1 MISPMENLARLQI
14 GTVDFV
20 APDEIKVLLDLDAPQ
35 SIAMN
40 AGKPRPFPRI
50 NGFVLLPTEN
60 GFIVGQITW
69 LAVEHSSFP
78 KRKGMQDFGLIDL
91 PFPLRKMSISLL
103 GTLANESSPKATKYK
118 FKRGVHTFPGLGD
131 PVVIPDAI
139 QLKAIVESG
148 TDGRVLIGHCPLADN
163 AEVRVNPD
171 RVFGRHLAVLGNTGS
186 GKSCSVAGLIHWSL
200 AEAKK
205 FSGDKNP
212 NARFLVL
219 DPNGEYSEAFKNH
232 KARVFKVEPNETA
245 SELLLNVPAW
255 LWNSSEWS
263 AFTQA
268 SGRAQ
273 KPLLRRALREVR
285 SGQRFDDESQ
295 VKLKIRRFL
304 SSMSIS
310 LKTDLRE
317 QSEKEDATKFGYK
330 LSSLSGDL
338 NGFADQCAEHSEM
351 LRELSAR
358 SLSVA
363 QTRYASFNKG
373 GETIVY
379 YKPFEQ
385 EPIAALVKSVEEGLN
400 ELGGLVI
407 DSGFGEDTPARFD
420 PLVLADHLEHLA
432 QAETSPQFFDFLI
445 MRIRTMLSDS
455 RMISVAGDNQ
465 ELSLAGW
472 LESYIGDNGAENGNV
487 SVIDLSLVPQE
498 IVHIVT
504 AVVSRLTFEA
514 LQRYRRK
521 HPDNKVLPTSLVM
534 EEAHN
539 FIKRYRD
546 DSDEATAS
554 SMCCQ
559 VFEKIAREGRKF
571 GLGLVLSSQRP
582 SELSPTV
589 LSQCNTFLLHR
600 ITNDKDQ
607 EMVARLLPDGL
618 RGLIREIPALPSQ
631 HAFLVGW
638 AAELPILTKMLSL
651 PERQRPHSDD
661 PDYWNVWTRTNS
673 EGKPEE
679 RSVDWKA
686 ISDEWQEVEVGEHN
700 DEQEDKSDE
709 QCRT

>member
-1 MISPMENLARLQI
+1 MENLARLQI

-20 APDEIKVLLDLDAPQ
+20 APDEIKVLLDLDAPH
-35 SIAMN
+35 SVAMN
-40 AGKPRPFPRI
+40 AGRPRPFPRI

-60 GFIVGQITW
+60 GFIVGQVTW

-103 GTLANESSPKATKYK
+103 GTLVNESTREEAKYK

-131 PVVIPDAI
+131 PVVIPDAK
-139 QLKAIVESG
+139 QLRAIVESG

-171 RVFGRHLAVLGNTGS
+171 RIFGRHLAVLGNTGS

-200 AEAKK
+200 DEAKK
-205 FSGDKNP
+205 LSGDKNP
-212 NARFLVL
+212 NARFIVL
-219 DPNGEYSEAFKNH
+219 DPNGEYSEAFNNH
-232 KARVFKVEPNETA
+232 KARVFKVEPNEEA
-245 SELLLNVPAW
+245 EELLLNVPAW

-285 SGQRFDDESQ
+285 SGVVEDDSHDF
-295 VKLKIRRFL
+295 KLRRRL
-304 SSMSIS
+304 SSACIMLRAEIRAGNNYQGWKFSPKLVALSEDIQAWMAEHANYANELHANHQCVEQILANRKRPNSQYYNDFSQTDIESIITS
-310 LKTDLRE
+310 IGATLALLGGMVF
-317 QSEKEDATKFGYK
+317 QSGPSEDAPLPFIGTDFVDHIET
-330 LSSLSGDL
+330 L
-338 NGFADQCAEHSEM
+338 AE
-351 LRELSAR
+351 
-358 SLSVA
+358 
-363 QTRYASFNKG
+363 Q
-373 GETIVY
+373 
-379 YKPFEQ
+379 
-385 EPIAALVKSVEEGLN
+385 
-400 ELGGLVI
+400 
-407 DSGFGEDTPARFD
+407 
-420 PLVLADHLEHLA
+420 
-432 QAETSPQFFDFLI
+432 ETSPQFFDYLI
-445 MRIRTMLSDS
+445 MRIRMMLSDK
-455 RMISVAGDNQ
+455 RMLSVAGNDAVS
-465 ELSLAGW
+465 SLDEW
-472 LESYIGDNGAENGNV
+472 LADFIGESDAENGCV

-498 IVHIVT
+498 IVQIVT
-504 AVVSRLTFEA
+504 AVISRLTFEA
-514 LQRYRRK
+514 LQRYRRG
-521 HPDNKVLPTSLVM
+521 HPDSKVLPTSLVM

-546 DSDEATAS
+546 DSEEATAS

-638 AAELPILTKMLSL
+638 AAELPILTKMKSL
-651 PERQRPHSDD
+651 PDNLRPTSDD
-661 PDYWNVWTRTNS
+661 PDYWNVWTRTNDK
-673 EGKPEE
+673 GKHED
-679 RSVDWKA
+679 RFVDWKE
-686 ISDEWQEVEVGEHN
+686 ISDEWQEVDLGDDGLKGAKG
-700 DEQEDKSDE
+700 DEE
-709 QCRT
+709 

>member
-1 MISPMENLARLQI
+1 MENLARLQI

-35 SIAMN
+35 SVAMN
-40 AGKPRPFPRI
+40 AGRPRPFPRI

-60 GFIVGQITW
+60 GFIVGQVTW
-69 LAVEHSSFP
+69 LAIEHSSFP

-103 GTLANESSPKATKYK
+103 GTLVNESTREEAKYK

-131 PVVIPDAI
+131 PVVIPDAK
-139 QLKAIVESG
+139 QLRAIVESG
-148 TDGRVLIGHCPLADN
+148 TDGRVLIGYCPLADN

-171 RVFGRHLAVLGNTGS
+171 KIFGRHLAVLGNTGS

-200 AEAKK
+200 DEAKK
-205 FSGDKNP
+205 LTGDKNP
-212 NARFLVL
+212 NARFIVL
-219 DPNGEYSEAFKNH
+219 DPNGEYSKAFNNH
-232 KARVFKVEPNETA
+232 KARVFKVEPNEEA
-245 SELLLNVPAW
+245 EELLLNVPAW

-285 SGQRFDDESQ
+285 SGVVEDDSHDF
-295 VKLKIRRFL
+295 KLRRRL
-304 SSMSIS
+304 SSACIMLRAEIRAGNNYQGWKFSPKLVALSEDIQAWMAEHANYANELHANHQCVEQILANRKRPNSKYYNDFSQTDIESIIAS
-310 LKTDLRE
+310 IGATLALLGGMVF
-317 QSEKEDATKFGYK
+317 QSGPSEDAPLPFIGTDFVDHIET
-330 LSSLSGDL
+330 L
-338 NGFADQCAEHSEM
+338 AE
-351 LRELSAR
+351 
-358 SLSVA
+358 
-363 QTRYASFNKG
+363 Q
-373 GETIVY
+373 
-379 YKPFEQ
+379 
-385 EPIAALVKSVEEGLN
+385 
-400 ELGGLVI
+400 
-407 DSGFGEDTPARFD
+407 
-420 PLVLADHLEHLA
+420 
-432 QAETSPQFFDFLI
+432 ETSPQFFDYLI
-445 MRIRTMLSDS
+445 MRIRMMLSDK
-455 RMISVAGDNQ
+455 RMLSVAGNDKVS
-465 ELSLAGW
+465 SLDGW
-472 LESYIGDNGAENGNV
+472 LTDFIGENDAKNGCV

-504 AVVSRLTFEA
+504 AVISRLTFEA
-514 LQRYRRK
+514 LQRYRRN
-521 HPDNKVLPTSLVM
+521 HNDSKVLPTSLVM

-546 DSDEATAS
+546 DSEEATAS

-638 AAELPILTKMLSL
+638 AAELPILTKMKSL
-651 PERQRPHSDD
+651 PDNLRPTSDD
-661 PDYWNVWTRTNS
+661 PDYWNVWTRTND
-673 EGKPEE
+673 EGEHE
-679 RSVDWKA
+679 DRFVDWKE
-686 ISDEWQEVEVGEHN
+686 ISDEWQEVDLGE
-700 DEQEDKSDE
+700 DDLQGTEIDAE
-709 QCRT
+709 

>member
-1 MISPMENLARLQI
+1 MENLARLQI

-35 SIAMN
+35 SVAMN
-40 AGKPRPFPRI
+40 AGRPRPFPRI

-60 GFIVGQITW
+60 GFIVGQVTW
-69 LAVEHSSFP
+69 LAIEHSSFP

-103 GTLANESSPKATKYK
+103 GTLVNESTREEAKYK

-131 PVVIPDAI
+131 PVVIPDAK
-139 QLKAIVESG
+139 QLRAIVESG
-148 TDGRVLIGHCPLADN
+148 TDGRVLIGYCPLADN

-171 RVFGRHLAVLGNTGS
+171 KIFGRHLAVLGNTGS

-200 AEAKK
+200 DEAKK
-205 FSGDKNP
+205 LTGDKNP
-212 NARFLVL
+212 NARFIVL
-219 DPNGEYSEAFKNH
+219 DPNGEYSKAFNNH
-232 KARVFKVEPNETA
+232 KARVFKVEPNEEA
-245 SELLLNVPAW
+245 EELLLNVPAW

-263 AFTQA
+263 AFTLA

-285 SGQRFDDESQ
+285 SGVVEDDSHDF
-295 VKLKIRRFL
+295 KLRRHL
-304 SSMSIS
+304 SSACIMLRAEIRAGNNYQGWKFSPKLVALSEDIQAWMAEHANYANELHANHQCVEQILANRKRPNSKYYNDFSQTDIESIIAS
-310 LKTDLRE
+310 IGATLALLGGMVF
-317 QSEKEDATKFGYK
+317 QSGPSEDAPLPFIGTDFVDHIET
-330 LSSLSGDL
+330 L
-338 NGFADQCAEHSEM
+338 AE
-351 LRELSAR
+351 
-358 SLSVA
+358 
-363 QTRYASFNKG
+363 Q
-373 GETIVY
+373 
-379 YKPFEQ
+379 
-385 EPIAALVKSVEEGLN
+385 
-400 ELGGLVI
+400 
-407 DSGFGEDTPARFD
+407 
-420 PLVLADHLEHLA
+420 
-432 QAETSPQFFDFLI
+432 ETSPQFFDYLI
-445 MRIRTMLSDS
+445 MRIRMMLSDK
-455 RMISVAGDNQ
+455 RMLSVAGNDKVS
-465 ELSLAGW
+465 SLDGW
-472 LESYIGDNGAENGNV
+472 LTDFIGENDAKNGCV

-504 AVVSRLTFEA
+504 AVISRLTFEA
-514 LQRYRRK
+514 LQRYRRN
-521 HPDNKVLPTSLVM
+521 HNDSKVLPTSLVM

-546 DSDEATAS
+546 DSEEATAS

-638 AAELPILTKMLSL
+638 AAELPILTKMKSL
-651 PERQRPHSDD
+651 PDNLRPTSDD
-661 PDYWNVWTRTNS
+661 PDYWNVWTRTND
-673 EGKPEE
+673 EGEHE
-679 RSVDWKA
+679 DRFVDWKE
-686 ISDEWQEVEVGEHN
+686 ISDEWQEVDLGE
-700 DEQEDKSDE
+700 DDLQGTEIDAE
-709 QCRT
+709 

>member
-1 MISPMENLARLQI
+1 MENLARLQI

-35 SIAMN
+35 SVAMN
-40 AGKPRPFPRI
+40 AGRPRPFPRI

-60 GFIVGQITW
+60 GFIVGQVTW
-69 LAVEHSSFP
+69 LAIEHSSFP

-103 GTLANESSPKATKYK
+103 GTLVNESTREEAKYK

-131 PVVIPDAI
+131 PVVIPDAK
-139 QLKAIVESG
+139 QLRAIVESG
-148 TDGRVLIGHCPLADN
+148 TDGRVLIGYCPLADN

-171 RVFGRHLAVLGNTGS
+171 KIFGRHLAVLGNTGS

-200 AEAKK
+200 DEAKK
-205 FSGDKNP
+205 LTGDKNP
-212 NARFLVL
+212 NARFIVL
-219 DPNGEYSEAFKNH
+219 DPNGEYSKAFNNH
-232 KARVFKVEPNETA
+232 KARVFKVEPNEEA
-245 SELLLNVPAW
+245 EELLLNVPAW

-285 SGQRFDDESQ
+285 SGVVEDDSHDF
-295 VKLKIRRFL
+295 KLRRRL
-304 SSMSIS
+304 SSACIMLRAEIRAGNNYQGWKFSPKLVALSEDIQAWMAEHANYANELHANHQCVEQILANKKRPNSKYYNDFSQTDIESIIAS
-310 LKTDLRE
+310 IGATLALLGGMVF
-317 QSEKEDATKFGYK
+317 QSGPSEDAPLPFIGTDFVDHIET
-330 LSSLSGDL
+330 L
-338 NGFADQCAEHSEM
+338 AE
-351 LRELSAR
+351 
-358 SLSVA
+358 
-363 QTRYASFNKG
+363 Q
-373 GETIVY
+373 
-379 YKPFEQ
+379 
-385 EPIAALVKSVEEGLN
+385 
-400 ELGGLVI
+400 
-407 DSGFGEDTPARFD
+407 
-420 PLVLADHLEHLA
+420 
-432 QAETSPQFFDFLI
+432 ETSPQFFDYLI
-445 MRIRTMLSDS
+445 MRIRMMLSDK
-455 RMISVAGDNQ
+455 RMLSVAGNDKVS
-465 ELSLAGW
+465 SLDGW
-472 LESYIGDNGAENGNV
+472 LTDFIGENDAKNGCV

-504 AVVSRLTFEA
+504 AVISRLTFEA
-514 LQRYRRK
+514 LQRYRRN
-521 HPDNKVLPTSLVM
+521 HNDSKVLPTSLVM

-546 DSDEATAS
+546 DSEEATAS

-638 AAELPILTKMLSL
+638 AAELPILTKMKSL
-651 PERQRPHSDD
+651 PDNLRPTSDD
-661 PDYWNVWTRTNS
+661 PDYWNVWTRTND
-673 EGKPEE
+673 EGEHE
-679 RSVDWKA
+679 DRFVDWKE
-686 ISDEWQEVEVGEHN
+686 ISDEWQEVDLGE
-700 DEQEDKSDE
+700 DDLQGTEIDAE
-709 QCRT
+709 

>member
-1 MISPMENLARLQI
+1 MENLARLQI

-35 SIAMN
+35 SVAMN
-40 AGKPRPFPRI
+40 AGRPRPFPRI

-60 GFIVGQITW
+60 GFIVGQVIW
-69 LAVEHSSFP
+69 LAIEHSSFP

-103 GTLANESSPKATKYK
+103 GTLVNESTREEAKYK

-131 PVVIPDAI
+131 PVVIPDAK
-139 QLKAIVESG
+139 QLRAIVESG

-171 RVFGRHLAVLGNTGS
+171 RIFGRHLAVLGNTGS

-200 AEAKK
+200 DEAKK
-205 FSGDKNP
+205 LTGDKNP
-212 NARFLVL
+212 NARFIVL
-219 DPNGEYSEAFKNH
+219 DPNGEYSEAFNNH
-232 KARVFKVEPNETA
+232 KARVFKVEPNEEA
-245 SELLLNVPAW
+245 EELLLNVPAW

-285 SGQRFDDESQ
+285 SGVVEDDSHDF
-295 VKLKIRRFL
+295 KLRRRL
-304 SSMSIS
+304 SSACIMLRAEVRAGNNYQGWKFSPKLVALSEDIQAWMAEHANYANELHTNHQCVEQILANRKRPNSQYYNDFSQTDIESIIAS
-310 LKTDLRE
+310 IGATLALLGGMVF
-317 QSEKEDATKFGYK
+317 QSGPSEDAPLPFIGTDFVDHIET
-330 LSSLSGDL
+330 L
-338 NGFADQCAEHSEM
+338 AE
-351 LRELSAR
+351 
-358 SLSVA
+358 
-363 QTRYASFNKG
+363 Q
-373 GETIVY
+373 
-379 YKPFEQ
+379 
-385 EPIAALVKSVEEGLN
+385 
-400 ELGGLVI
+400 
-407 DSGFGEDTPARFD
+407 
-420 PLVLADHLEHLA
+420 
-432 QAETSPQFFDFLI
+432 ETSPQFFDYLI
-445 MRIRTMLSDS
+445 MRIRMMLSDK
-455 RMISVAGDNQ
+455 RMLSVAGNDAVS
-465 ELSLAGW
+465 SLDEW
-472 LESYIGDNGAENGNV
+472 LIDFIGESDAENGCV

-498 IVHIVT
+498 IIHIVT
-504 AVVSRLTFEA
+504 AVISRLTFEA
-514 LQRYRRK
+514 LQRYRRN
-521 HPDNKVLPTSLVM
+521 HPDSKVLPTSLVM

-546 DSDEATAS
+546 DSEEATAS

-638 AAELPILTKMLSL
+638 AAELPILTKMKSL
-651 PERQRPHSDD
+651 PDKLRPTSDD
-661 PDYWNVWTRTNS
+661 PDYWNVWTRTND
-673 EGKPEE
+673 EGEHE
-679 RSVDWKA
+679 DRFVDWKEV
-686 ISDEWQEVEVGEHN
+686 SDEWQEVDLGE
-700 DEQEDKSDE
+700 DGLQGTEIDAE
-709 QCRT
+709 

>member
-1 MISPMENLARLQI
+1 MTSPMENLARLQI

-35 SIAMN
+35 SVAMN
-40 AGKPRPFPRI
+40 AGRPRPFPRI
-50 NGFVLLPTEN
+50 NGFVLLPTES
-60 GFIVGQITW
+60 GFIVGQVTW

-103 GTLANESSPKATKYK
+103 GTLVNESTRAEVTYK

-131 PVVIPDAI
+131 PVVIPDEK
-139 QLKAIVESG
+139 QLRAIVESG

-163 AEVRVNPD
+163 AEVRVSPD
-171 RVFGRHLAVLGNTGS
+171 RIFGRHLAVLGNTGS

-200 AEAKK
+200 DEAKK
-205 FSGDKNP
+205 LTGGKKP
-212 NARFLVL
+212 NARFIVL
-219 DPNGEYSEAFKNH
+219 DPNGEYSEAFTNH
-232 KARVFKVEPNETA
+232 KARVFKVEPNEDTE
-245 SELLLNVPAW
+245 ELLLNVPAW

-273 KPLLRRALREVR
+273 KPLLRKALREVR

-295 VKLKIRRFL
+295 LKLKVRRYL
-304 SSMSIS
+304 SSMIIG

-317 QSEKEDATKFGYK
+317 QAEKNDATKFGYK
-330 LSSLSGDL
+330 LATCTEDL
-338 NGFADQCAEHSEM
+338 NALADQCLEYSEAIRG
-351 LRELSAR
+351 LAAT
-358 SLSVA
+358 SLDITNSG
-363 QTRYASFNKG
+363 YASFNKG
-373 GETIVY
+373 GEKIVY
-379 YKPFEQ
+379 YKPFSQ
-385 EPIAALVKSVEEGLN
+385 EPVKSLILNIEDTLN
-400 ELGGLVI
+400 EIGGLIV
-407 DSGFGEDTPARFD
+407 DSGFGEDTPAVFD
-420 PLVLADHLEHLA
+420 PLVLADHIEHLA
-432 QAETSPQFFDFLI
+432 QAENSPQFFDFLI
-445 MRIRTMLSDS
+445 MRIRTMLSDP
-455 RMISVAGDNQ
+455 RMISVAGSQ
-465 ELSLAGW
+465 KEMSLVEW
-472 LESYIGDNGAENGNV
+472 LERYIGEDNAGNGNV

-504 AVVSRLTFEA
+504 AVISRLTFEA
-514 LQRYRRK
+514 LQRYRRN
-521 HPDNKVLPTSLVM
+521 HPDSKVLPTSLVM

-546 DSDEATAS
+546 DSEEATAS

-638 AAELPILTKMLSL
+638 AAELPILTKMKSL
-651 PERQRPHSDD
+651 PDNLRPTSDD
-661 PDYWNVWTRTNS
+661 PDFWNVWTRTNDNG
-673 EGKPEE
+673 EPED
-679 RSVDWKA
+679 RSVDWKE
-686 ISDEWQEVEVGEHN
+686 ISDEWQEVGLRGDDLQGTEIDAE
-700 DEQEDKSDE
+700 
-709 QCRT
+709 

>member
-1 MISPMENLARLQI
+1 MENLARLQI

-35 SIAMN
+35 SVAMN
-40 AGKPRPFPRI
+40 AGRPRPFPRI

-60 GFIVGQITW
+60 GFIVGQVTW

-103 GTLANESSPKATKYK
+103 GTLVNESTREEAKYK

-131 PVVIPDAI
+131 PVVIPDAK
-139 QLKAIVESG
+139 QLRAIVESG

-171 RVFGRHLAVLGNTGS
+171 RIFGRHLAVLGNTGS

-200 AEAKK
+200 DEAKK
-205 FSGDKNP
+205 LTGEKNP
-212 NARFLVL
+212 NARFIVL
-219 DPNGEYSEAFKNH
+219 DPNGEYSEAFNNH
-232 KARVFKVEPNETA
+232 KARVFKVEPNEEA
-245 SELLLNVPAW
+245 EELLLNVPAW

-285 SGQRFDDESQ
+285 SGVVEDDSHDF
-295 VKLKIRRFL
+295 KLRRRL
-304 SSMSIS
+304 SSACILLRAELRAGNCYQAWKFSPKLLALSEDLQAWIGEHANFAKELHGNRQAIEQVLQKNKIPNKQYYRDFSQADIESIIAS
-310 LKTDLRE
+310 IGATLALLGGMVF
-317 QSEKEDATKFGYK
+317 QSGPSEDAPLPFIGTDFVDHIET
-330 LSSLSGDL
+330 L
-338 NGFADQCAEHSEM
+338 AE
-351 LRELSAR
+351 
-358 SLSVA
+358 
-363 QTRYASFNKG
+363 Q
-373 GETIVY
+373 
-379 YKPFEQ
+379 
-385 EPIAALVKSVEEGLN
+385 
-400 ELGGLVI
+400 
-407 DSGFGEDTPARFD
+407 
-420 PLVLADHLEHLA
+420 
-432 QAETSPQFFDFLI
+432 ETSPQFFDYLI
-445 MRIRTMLSDS
+445 MRIRMMLSDK
-455 RMISVAGDNQ
+455 RMLSVAGNDKVS
-465 ELSLAGW
+465 SLDGW
-472 LESYIGDNGAENGNV
+472 LTDFIGENDAQNGNV

-504 AVVSRLTFEA
+504 AVISRLTFEA
-514 LQRYRRK
+514 LQRYRRN
-521 HPDNKVLPTSLVM
+521 HPDSKVLPTSLVM

-546 DSDEATAS
+546 DSEEATAS

-638 AAELPILTKMLSL
+638 AAELPILTKMKSL
-651 PERQRPHSDD
+651 PDNLRPTSDD
-661 PDYWNVWTRTNS
+661 PDYWNVWTRTND
-673 EGKPEE
+673 EGEHE
-679 RSVDWKA
+679 DRFVDWKEV
-686 ISDEWQEVEVGEHN
+686 SDEWQEVDLGE
-700 DEQEDKSDE
+700 DDLQGAEIDAE
-709 QCRT
+709 